1 MHAWGNPNQE
11 RPRGDT
17 INGQLYAAES
27 AGLRPAALGIQE
39 VVEGTDAPTIAVA
52 VGVAV
57 AVAVAV
63 AVVVVVAVA
72 VATAKSEPKLRSKD
86 KRAARDGTAVACIG
100 KGATR
105 FGGACYRLRRAQSV
119 CLNYTSS
126 STTS

>member
-63 AVVVVVAVA
+63 AVVVVVVEGYCFLLNIIDGPAGA
-72 VATAKSEPKLRSKD
+72 IRSVFVSFFI
-86 KRAARDGTAVACIG
+86 APA
-100 KGATR
+100 
-105 FGGACYRLRRAQSV
+105 
-119 CLNYTSS
+119 
-126 STTS
+126 